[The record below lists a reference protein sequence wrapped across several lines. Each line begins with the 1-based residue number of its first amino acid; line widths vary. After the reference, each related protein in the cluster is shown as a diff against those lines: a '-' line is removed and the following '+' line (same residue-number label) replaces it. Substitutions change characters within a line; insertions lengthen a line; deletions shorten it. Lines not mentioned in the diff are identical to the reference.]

1 MKKQLDCD
9 EFIFESLT
17 KSWSAHV
24 LIETQL
30 VLVEKGRKMFGW
42 YEEIWEFWPSEKG
55 NWRQRVSTEIA
66 RTFSLRKKRAFLRV
80 ISAYKSNEKLAVKNL
95 C

>member
-24 LIETQL
+24 PIETQL
-30 VLVEKGRKMFGW
+30 VLVEKGREMFGLC
-42 YEEIWEFWPSEKG
+42 EEI
-55 NWRQRVSTEIA
+55 
-66 RTFSLRKKRAFLRV
+66 
-80 ISAYKSNEKLAVKNL
+80 
-95 C
+95 

>member
-24 LIETQL
+24 PIETQL
-30 VLVEKGRKMFGW
+30 VLVEKGREMFGW
-42 YEEIWEFWPSEKG
+42 CEEIWEFWPSEKG
-55 NWRQRVSTEIA
+55 NWCQRVSTNIA
-66 RTFSLRKKRAFLRV
+66 RTFSIRK
-80 ISAYKSNEKLAVKNL
+80 NEYSLQ
-95 C
+95 

>member
-24 LIETQL
+24 PIETQL
-30 VLVEKGRKMFGW
+30 VLVEKGREMFGQSG
-42 YEEIWEFWPSEKG
+42 EM
-55 NWRQRVSTEIA
+55 
-66 RTFSLRKKRAFLRV
+66 
-80 ISAYKSNEKLAVKNL
+80 
-95 C
+95 